1 MKFYLLYLLCLCL
14 NLFFAV
20 IFQIFYV
27 LDFYILVKGEMF
39 NCLYS
44 SSTFFN
50 ASLTLLMKLEI
61 ACYQKSLVYI
71 RPPAPTPA
79 TSPWPVHK
87 SFGFSDFYNYQGA
100 RFSIYTLNE
109 LMHENSLSSPWLNA
123 KLLKCSTI
131 SSMESPINFL
141 NLVLAVHWWLF
152 LKSFLSNIC

>member
-1 MKFYLLYLLCLCL
+1 M
-14 NLFFAV
+14 
-20 IFQIFYV
+20 
-27 LDFYILVKGEMF
+27 
-39 NCLYS
+39 
-44 SSTFFN
+44 
-50 ASLTLLMKLEI
+50 
-61 ACYQKSLVYI
+61 

-100 RFSIYTLNE
+100 RFLVYTLSE

-141 NLVLAVHWWLF
+141 NLVLAVH
-152 LKSFLSNIC
+152 